1 MKLLLDKIV
10 REKIKLIFYKGREL
24 EVIYKDDLDK
34 FVLHDDEL
42 KITVE
47 GKEMYDIIG
56 KYSDYVYMKYK
67 KYHNID
73 TYNSTNTDRYI
84 HEKINSILKSQ

>member
-56 KYSDYVYMKYK
+56 KYSDYVYMLYK
-67 KYHNID
+67 KYYNID